1 MPDHWITDTSQQSI
15 NMSNYLITGT
25 SRGLGLCLVKELLK
39 RPATSVGLIFTTT
52 RSAPTPAL
60 QRTIDESAG
69 RVVNVI
75 VNPVDM
81 ESVKAALPAVEKHL
95 NGAGLDVLINN
106 VGVLPFSN
114 GIKEISFAYQDVFAR
129 LPAPAYKVTK
139 AALNMLTLQWGMEY
153 LDKGFT
159 IFGVSPG
166 WLKTELGGEGANLE
180 PEQGA
185 EATMKVIDAARKEEA
200 GKMINIHL
208 EGFGEGHG
216 DFYQGGVVP
225 W

>member
-114 GIKEISFAYQDVFAR
+114 GIKE
-129 LPAPAYKVTK
+129 
-139 AALNMLTLQWGMEY
+139 MC
-153 LDKGFT
+153 
-159 IFGVSPG
+159 VSLSPRE
-166 WLKTELGGEGANLE
+166 T
-180 PEQGA
+180 
-185 EATMKVIDAARKEEA
+185 
-200 GKMINIHL
+200 
-208 EGFGEGHG
+208 
-216 DFYQGGVVP
+216 
-225 W
+225 